1 MKELTFAEVKQG
13 LICCTV
19 NRNCASC
26 PLYIDGDINSASAG
40 DLTCT
45 GILMSAARA
54 CLNNFAQD
62 LATAYKRVAEWEA
75 VATAHEKSLIEL
87 RESLD
92 RRGKNNG

>member
-19 NRNCASC
+19 NRNCAGC
-26 PLYIDGDINSASAG
+26 PLYIGGDINTASAG

-54 CLNNFAQD
+54 CLNNFEQD

-92 RRGKNNG
+92 RRGKNSG

>member
-19 NRNCASC
+19 NRNCDGC
-26 PLYIDGDINSASAG
+26 PLYMGGDIGAVSAG

-45 GILMSAARA
+45 GILMSAARV
-54 CLNNFAQD
+54 CLNNFEQD
-62 LATAYKRVAEWEA
+62 LAAAYRRVDEWEA
-75 VATAHEKSLIEL
+75 VATLHERALIEL

-92 RRGKNNG
+92 RGGKDNG